1 MMRWLASAAL
11 AVALALAPTA
21 AVRAA
26 EPAAPPSEHSE
37 RRDFHMLTIT
47 ILDGQTE
54 EQLSAR
60 CSVVDAG
67 GQPVYPIPAA
77 GCFYHAP
84 YGDAPS
90 HFYSGGQSILLVP
103 SGPTE
108 VTVARGFEYGTVV
121 DTVGVASDT
130 TVTIH
135 IDRWIDMNGLGF
147 YSGDCHTH
155 ADHSGG
161 VYTVEPDD
169 ALFMAQA
176 EGLNVINCLDI
187 AYFFTG
193 GPDPCSTSD
202 CIVYMTEEHRSS
214 VYGHSGLLGLSTLV
228 MPPSTTWWPLLMDV
242 ADEVHAQP
250 GAAII
255 CAHPVT
261 TDDFFDIETVSGKML
276 ARELPIDVIKY
287 KIDGYE
293 LLSCYS
299 NSHRR
304 TMQMWYR
311 ILNCGF
317 RLPACAGTDAKMNAA
332 YGKPPGCYRV
342 YVHIDGEFNFDSWLS
357 NLVAGRTFVT
367 NGPLFTEL
375 EVRDF
380 ALGDSVDL
388 TSQGLTYLDGHV
400 RVECETPL
408 RRVDI
413 LCNGRIDQ
421 TFYAEEGQC
430 VIDTSFIVTVDES
443 SWIAARA
450 SGPKTNVATVGD
462 SLFAHSGPVYF
473 YLNGARILETESARE
488 LVEWVADFERLV
500 ITEGEWTDPGHPQRV
515 FDEIDAASAFYYAL
529 ASGAVTGVGGEQSAE
544 PVAAVARLEPARP
557 NPFESDSALWF
568 STPAERH
575 VRLSVYAPSGRL
587 VRALIDARLPAGR
600 HVASWDGVSSSG
612 RPCGS
617 GVYLCRLESGD
628 DMVTRKLVL
637 MR

>member
-1 MMRWLASAAL
+1 MRRLASAAL

-21 AVRAA
+21 AVQAA
-26 EPAAPPSEHSE
+26 ESAAPPPEDGGRPE
-37 RRDFHMLTIT
+37 FHTLTIT

-60 CSVVDAG
+60 CTVVDVG
-67 GQPVYPIPAA
+67 GQPVYPFPAA
-77 GCFYHAP
+77 SGFYHAP
-84 YGDAPS
+84 YGDSPAY
-90 HFYSGGQSILLVP
+90 FYSGGQSILFVP
-103 SGPTE
+103 AGPTE
-108 VTVARGFEYGTVV
+108 VTVARGFEYRTVV
-121 DTVGVASDT
+121 DTVGVAGDT
-130 TVTIH
+130 TVTFH

-155 ADHSGG
+155 ASHSGG
-161 VYTVEPDD
+161 IYTVEPDD

-187 AYFFTG
+187 EYFFTG
-193 GPDPCSTSD
+193 GPDPCSTPD
-202 CIVYMTEEHRSS
+202 CIVYMTEEHRSN

-228 MPPSTTWWPLLMDV
+228 MPAFTTWWPLLMDV

-261 TDDFFDIETVSGKML
+261 TDDFFDIESVSGKML

-293 LLSCYS
+293 LLSNYAS
-299 NSHRR
+299 SHRR
-304 TMQMWYR
+304 TLQMWYR

-317 RLPACAGTDAKMNAA
+317 RLPACAGTDAEMSAA
-332 YGKPPGCYRV
+332 FGKPPGSYRV
-342 YVHIDGEFNFDSWLS
+342 YVQIDGEFTYDSWLS

-375 EVRDF
+375 EVRNF

-388 TSQGLTYLDGHV
+388 ATQGLTYLDGHV

-413 LCNGRIDQ
+413 LCNGRVDQ
-421 TFYAEEGQC
+421 TFLAEEGQC

-443 SWIAARA
+443 SWIAVRA
-450 SGPKTNVATVGD
+450 SGPKANMATVGD

-473 YLNGARILETESARE
+473 SLNGARILETESAQE
-488 LVEWVADFERLV
+488 LVEWVGNFERLA
-500 ITEGEWTDPGHPQRV
+500 IAKGEWSDPGQSLSL
-515 FDEIDAASAFYYAL
+515 FEEIDAARAFYSAL
-529 ASGAVTGVGGEQSAE
+529 ASGAATGVEGEQSAE
-544 PVAAVARLEPARP
+544 PAAAVVRLEPARP

-568 STPAERH
+568 SIPAEGH
-575 VRLSVYAPSGRL
+575 VRLSVYDPSGRL
-587 VRALIDARLPAGR
+587 VRALIDDRFPAGR
-600 HVASWDGVSSSG
+600 HATSWDGVSSSG
-612 RPCGS
+612 CPCGS
-617 GVYLCRLESGD
+617 GVYLCRLESGVD
-628 DMVTRKLVL
+628 VVTRKLVL

>member
-202 CIVYMTEEHRSS
+202 CIVYNDGGAQEQRLRSLGPARTEHT
-214 VYGHSGLLGLSTLV
+214 GHAAV
-228 MPPSTTWWPLLMDV
+228 DHVV
-242 ADEVHAQP
+242 AA
-250 GAAII
+250 
-255 CAHPVT
+255 
-261 TDDFFDIETVSGKML
+261 L
-276 ARELPIDVIKY
+276 
-287 KIDGYE
+287 DG
-293 LLSCYS
+293 
-299 NSHRR
+299 RR
-304 TMQMWYR
+304 R
-311 ILNCGF
+311 RGP
-317 RLPACAGTDAKMNAA
+317 RA
-332 YGKPPGCYRV
+332 
-342 YVHIDGEFNFDSWLS
+342 
-357 NLVAGRTFVT
+357 AGRS
-367 NGPLFTEL
+367 
-375 EVRDF
+375 D
-380 ALGDSVDL
+380 
-388 TSQGLTYLDGHV
+388 H
-400 RVECETPL
+400 L
-408 RRVDI
+408 R
-413 LCNGRIDQ
+413 
-421 TFYAEEGQC
+421 
-430 VIDTSFIVTVDES
+430 
-443 SWIAARA
+443 
-450 SGPKTNVATVGD
+450 P
-462 SLFAHSGPVYF
+462 P
-473 YLNGARILETESARE
+473 
-488 LVEWVADFERLV
+488 
-500 ITEGEWTDPGHPQRV
+500 
-515 FDEIDAASAFYYAL
+515 
-529 ASGAVTGVGGEQSAE
+529 
-544 PVAAVARLEPARP
+544 
-557 NPFESDSALWF
+557 
-568 STPAERH
+568 RH
-575 VRLSVYAPSGRL
+575 Y
-587 VRALIDARLPAGR
+587 
-600 HVASWDGVSSSG
+600 
-612 RPCGS
+612 
-617 GVYLCRLESGD
+617 
-628 DMVTRKLVL
+628 
-637 MR
+637 